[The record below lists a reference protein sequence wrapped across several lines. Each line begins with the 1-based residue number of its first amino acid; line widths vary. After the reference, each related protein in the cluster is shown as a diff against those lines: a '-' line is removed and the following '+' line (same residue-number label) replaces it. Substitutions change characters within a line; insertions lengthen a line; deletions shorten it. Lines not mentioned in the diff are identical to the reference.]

1 MKNNTIIFSDR
12 GGKIYITPACT
23 STDLCPEGVL
33 CSSFNSSIE
42 NLGNSVDYVWGDE
55 E

>member
-1 MKNNTIIFSDR
+1 MKTNTIIFSD
-12 GGKIYITPACT
+12 GWGKIYITPACT

-33 CSSFNSSIE
+33 CSSFEKPNE
-42 NLGNSVDYVWGDE
+42 FEFNWDNE

>member
-1 MKNNTIIFSDR
+1 MKNNTIIFSDG

-23 STDLCPEGVL
+23 SMGLCPEGVL
-33 CSSFNSSIE
+33 CSSIE
-42 NLGNSVDYVWGDE
+42 GLGKEFEYVWGDE